1 MGARPFGGAGRQ
13 ERSSVV
19 QAIDDARRQRAGR
32 VPPHNLEAEESL
44 LGAMLLSRDAITAAV
59 EAHVEASDYYKP
71 AHVHIHEAVMALYG
85 QGEPVDPVTIAEEL
99 RRAELLDA
107 VGGRAALLRIQA
119 ATPASA
125 NAGHYA
131 RIVNELAL
139 LRRLIGV
146 AGDIAEMGY
155 DTPEDVAETLDRAES
170 MVFEV
175 AERRV
180 SESLAGISDSLQ
192 TTLDQ
197 LESMYGSD
205 NEVVGVPS
213 GYHELDSLLLGL
225 QRSNLVI
232 VAARPSMGKCVA
244 WDTPIVDASTGAVQ
258 TAQEVYERGR
268 AGRPVRVL
276 ALDDDLRVRSI
287 APSAFVDDGV
297 KPVYKITTR
306 TGRVVRTTITHP
318 FLTADGW
325 KPLADICVG
334 DRVAVPRSIGVFGDE
349 PRPEAEIVM
358 LGFLIGSGCL
368 ADGSPMMSTGSPSVL
383 LELQRCAAKLG
394 VTVRHASPSE
404 HRLCTPLGRPSP
416 VTTLLRQHGLW
427 KKESRA
433 KHIPDAVYRLPRKQ
447 LTLFLNRLFAA
458 NGWASVHKGGQASIG
473 FGARSERLA
482 RGVQHLLLRFGVASQ
497 LRHRTALYNG
507 RGFPSWQ
514 IEVSH
519 PESIRRFAADIG
531 ILGRE
536 DAVAR
541 VLDAIERRSRNS
553 NLDTIPASF
562 WGEVLKAKG
571 DRTWRSVSAAAG
583 KPANY
588 NWHVGTRSPQR
599 GTLALLAEVLDS
611 RDLEL
616 LAKSDIWWDEIVS
629 IVYVGDEQVYDLTVP
644 HVHNFVA
651 ADMFVHNTSFA
662 LGAAANV
669 AVSVQRPVM
678 FFSMEMG
685 NLELTKRLLAAEG
698 RVEAKRLWTGN
709 IPESDWSRL
718 SHAVGRLAEAPL
730 FIDDNP
736 HCTVMEMRAK
746 ARRIRARHGDLG
758 LIVVDY
764 IQLMSSTGSRHIENR
779 QVEVAEL
786 SRGLKILAREL
797 DCPVMA
803 LSQLNR
809 QLEYR
814 QDKRPMLADLRESG
828 GLEQDAD
835 VVCFIY
841 RDEVYNPESDQRGQ
855 AEILVSKHRNGPT
868 GIARLAFNERFTKF
882 DNMARD

>member
-1 MGARPFGGAGRQ
+1 
-13 ERSSVV
+13 VV
-19 QAIDDARRQRAGR
+19 QAIDDARRRVTGR

-71 AHVHIHEAVMALYG
+71 AHVHVHEAVMALYG
-85 QGEPVDPVTIAEEL
+85 QGEPVDPVTVAEEL

-107 VGGRAALLRIQA
+107 VGGRAALLQIQA

-155 DTPEDVAETLDRAES
+155 DTPDDVTETLDRAES

-197 LESMYGSD
+197 LESMYGTD
-205 NEVVGVPS
+205 TDVVGVPS

-244 WDTPIVDASTGAVQ
+244 WDTPIVDATSGAVR
-258 TAQEVYERGR
+258 TAQEIYERGR
-268 AGRPVRVL
+268 AGGPVRVV
-276 ALDDDLRVRSI
+276 ALDDDLRVRSV
-287 APSAFVDDGV
+287 APSGFVDDGV
-297 KPVYKITTR
+297 KPVYKVTTR

-325 KPLADICVG
+325 KPLAEVCVG
-334 DRVAVPRSIGVFGDE
+334 DRIAVPREIPVFGNE
-349 PRPEAEIVM
+349 ERPQAEVVM

-383 LELQRCAAKLG
+383 LELRRCAAKLG
-394 VTVRHASPSE
+394 VTVRHMSPYE

-416 VTTLLRQHGLW
+416 VTTLLRHHGLW
-427 KKESRA
+427 KQESRA
-433 KHIPDAVYRLPRKQ
+433 QHIPDAMYRLPRQQ
-447 LTLFLNRLFAA
+447 LALFLNRLFAA
-458 NGWASVHKGGQASIG
+458 NGWASVHKGGQATIG

-482 RGVQHLLLRFGVASQ
+482 RGVQHLLLRFGVAAQ

-507 RGFPSWQ
+507 RGFPLWQ
-514 IEVSH
+514 VEVTH
-519 PESIRRFAADIG
+519 AESIRRFAADIG
-531 ILGRE
+531 ILGKA
-536 DAVAR
+536 DAVER
-541 VLDAIERRSRNS
+541 VLAALDRRDRNS
-553 NLDTIPASF
+553 NLDTIPAPF
-562 WGEVLKAKG
+562 WAEVLKAKG
-571 DRTWRSVSAAAG
+571 DRTWRSVSEAAG
-583 KPANY
+583 KPSNY

-599 GTLALLAEVLDS
+599 ATVALLAEVLDA

-616 LAKSDIWWDEIVS
+616 LATSDIWWDEIVS

-651 ADMFVHNTSFA
+651 ADVFVHNTSFA

-685 NLELTKRLLAAEG
+685 NLELTKRLLAAEA
-698 RVEAKRLWTGN
+698 RVDAKRLWTGN
-709 IPESDWSRL
+709 IPESDWTRL

-746 ARRIRARHGDLG
+746 ARRVRARHGDLG

-764 IQLMSSTGSRHIENR
+764 IQLMSSTGPRQIESR

-868 GIARLAFNERFTKF
+868 GLARLAFNERFTKF

>member
-1 MGARPFGGAGRQ
+1 
-13 ERSSVV
+13 VV
-19 QAIDDARRQRAGR
+19 QALDDARRRVSGR
-32 VPPHNLEAEESL
+32 IPPHNLEAEESL

-59 EAHVEASDYYKP
+59 EGRVEASDYYKP
-71 AHVHIHEAVMALYG
+71 AHTHVHEAIMALYG
-85 QGEPVDPVTIAEEL
+85 QGEPVDPVTVAEEL

-119 ATPASA
+119 TTPASA

-155 DTPEDVAETLDRAES
+155 DTPDDVTETLDRAES

-180 SESLAGISDSLQ
+180 SESLAVISDSLQ
-192 TTLDQ
+192 STLDQ

-205 NEVVGVPS
+205 TDVVGVPS

-232 VAARPSMGKCVA
+232 VAARPAMGKCVA
-244 WDTPIVDASTGAVQ
+244 WDTPIVDPETGAVR
-258 TAQEVYERGR
+258 TAQELYGRGR
-268 AGRPVRVL
+268 AGQRVRVL
-276 ALDDDLRVRSI
+276 ALDRRLRMQSAR
-287 APSAFVDDGV
+287 PSDFVDDGV
-297 KPVYKITTR
+297 KPVFRVTTQ
-306 TGRVVRTTITHP
+306 TGRVIRTTFTHP
-318 FLTADGW
+318 FLTPKGW
-325 KPLADICVG
+325 KPLREIPRG
-334 DRVAVPRSIGVFGDE
+334 TRVAVPRRIPTFGHDE
-349 PRPEAEIVM
+349 LPEAEVAM
-358 LGFLIGSGCL
+358 LAFLVGDGCL
-368 ADGSPMMSTGSPSVL
+368 TRGSRSLRARAPAVSAEMKRRTA
-383 LELQRCAAKLG
+383 ELGGTAQDNPVAEL
-394 VTVRHASPSE
+394 VRR
-404 HRLCTPLGRPSP
+404 HRLVHRSSCDK
-416 VTTLLRQHGLW
+416 Q
-427 KKESRA
+427 
-433 KHIPDAVYRLPRKQ
+433 IPDAVYRLPRRQ
-447 LTLFLNRLFAA
+447 LALFLNRLFATD
-458 NGWASVHKGGQASIG
+458 GWASVSRAGQARILYETV
-473 FGARSERLA
+473 SERLA
-482 RGVQHLLLRFGVASQ
+482 HGVQHLLLRFGVAAQVRCGMLGHNGHSRPTWQ
-497 LRHRTALYNG
+497 VDITHGGSLR
-507 RGFPSWQ
+507 Q
-514 IEVSH
+514 
-519 PESIRRFAADIG
+519 FAAEIT
-531 ILGRE
+531 ILGKERAV
-536 DAVAR
+536 DAAVAAVDR
-541 VLDAIERRSRNS
+541 RRSHS
-553 NLDTIPASF
+553 SVDSIPLGSVGNPGRRPGERKRPVVAVGAS
-562 WGEVLKAKG
+562 
-571 DRTWRSVSAAAG
+571 
-583 KPANY
+583 
-588 NWHVGTRSPQR
+588 TRSHRAGYSDLPPAR
-599 GTLALLAEVLDS
+599 STTAVLADVRDGRETEALASPDVQ
-611 RDLEL
+611 
-616 LAKSDIWWDEIVS
+616 WDEIVS
-629 IVYVGDEQVYDLTVP
+629 IAYDGDEQVYDLSVP

-651 ADMFVHNTSFA
+651 GDVFVHNTSFA

-669 AVSVQRPVM
+669 AVSARRPVM

-685 NLELTKRLLAAEG
+685 NLELTKRLLAAEA

-709 IPESDWSRL
+709 IPETDWTRL

-764 IQLMSSTGSRHIENR
+764 IQLMSSSGARAAENR
-779 QVEVAEL
+779 QVEVAEI

-855 AEILVSKHRNGPT
+855 SEIIVAKHRNGPT
-868 GIARLAFNERFTKF
+868 GLARLAFNERFTKF